1 MLHIVRKPYWN
12 YEKEEKWLNEMAA
25 KGLGLRKYS
34 WCRYEF
40 EDMPKGEY
48 TYRIIYLK
56 ESFNH
61 PESQKYIEFL
71 EETGVEYVSSYM
83 HWVYLRKKTADG
95 PFEVY
100 SDIDSKLQHF
110 RKINAWWT
118 FLMLL
123 EFGAAAINIVTYL
136 IDRRYPTTPNLYMGL
151 VVFALGIMF
160 FFIGR
165 PIRKR
170 IRKLK
175 REKAIHE
182 S

>member
-40 EDMPKGEY
+40 EDIPKGEY
-48 TYRIIYLK
+48 IYRIIYLK
-56 ESFNH
+56 ETFNH

-83 HWVYLRKKTADG
+83 HWVYLRKKAADG

-100 SDIDSKLQHF
+100 SDIDSKLTHY
-110 RKINAWWT
+110 RKVNAWWMCMMILELSISL
-118 FLMLL
+118 FNIFVYFINGEPGFILNLVCGLL
-123 EFGAAAINIVTYL
+123 LLLLAV
-136 IDRRYPTTPNLYMGL
+136 
-151 VVFALGIMF
+151 MF
-160 FFIGR
+160 FFIGK
-165 PIRKR
+165 PIRKN

-175 REKAIHE
+175 KEMDIRE